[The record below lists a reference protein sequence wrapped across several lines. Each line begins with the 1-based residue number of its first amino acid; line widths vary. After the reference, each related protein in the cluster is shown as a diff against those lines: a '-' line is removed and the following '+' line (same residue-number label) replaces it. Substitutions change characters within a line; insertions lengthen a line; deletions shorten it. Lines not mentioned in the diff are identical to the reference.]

1 MAAIDCVTNAQ
12 SIAVYFE
19 SIPEHILIQ
28 LDPNRRKDMVDLFMA
43 GKPAVTRTK
52 FGGPAELVS
61 LNEKY
66 LKIEIAENSIIE
78 MALLGDTAQYIGVI
92 KTICA
97 PACDSEIEFYTTT
110 WSPITSISVD
120 KPGLKD
126 FLYNI
131 DGYGNGPLKPTWDG
145 GNNIKNKNKIVE
157 KSISGDSQDNQASED
172 LDSDIEMVSDE
183 KLELQEI
190 KDNIKGYPFYV
201 HYAIKANANPKILE
215 IIKESGFGIDCV
227 SGGELKASL
236 DAGIESN
243 KIVFAGVAKTDKEI
257 IAGLEANIECF
268 NVESINE
275 LENINE
281 LAKERNLIANIAIRI
296 NPNIDAN
303 THKYITTGLNENK
316 FGINLEQLDSTITS
330 ALNMEN
336 INLCGI
342 HFHIGSQLTDLDPF
356 VK

>member
-1 MAAIDCVTNAQ
+1 MRNKILSLVIIFMAAIDCVTNAQ

-172 LDSDIEMVSDE
+172 LDSDIEIVTDE

-190 KDNIKGYPFYV
+190 KDNRKIEDIVDFIPVRYEFVFNGG
-201 HYAIKANANPKILE
+201 KAEETINAFNSLNQILTKQDFKLIEDKIATD
-215 IIKESGFGIDCV
+215 IY
-227 SGGELKASL
+227 LK
-236 DAGIESN
+236 IN
-243 KIVFAGVAKTDKEI
+243 KQD
-257 IAGLEANIECF
+257 
-268 NVESINE
+268 
-275 LENINE
+275 
-281 LAKERNLIANIAIRI
+281 
-296 NPNIDAN
+296 
-303 THKYITTGLNENK
+303 
-316 FGINLEQLDSTITS
+316 
-330 ALNMEN
+330 
-336 INLCGI
+336 
-342 HFHIGSQLTDLDPF
+342 
-356 VK
+356 